1 MPVSTIIGHFPYF
14 GLFITL
20 LLGGLGFPFPEGVTL
35 IVCGFLISTHVMKL
49 LPALS
54 VAYSGVLIGDL
65 LAYYLGRKY
74 GRMIVTHKIFRRI
87 ISPERLSKL
96 EDKFNNKRTFL
107 IMIGGHLLGEIFL
120 VAGVMRMPVH
130 KFLIADAIASL
141 FAIAIWTGIGYIG
154 GNSLEIIKEDISRV
168 EHIGILFAIIVIS
181 IYLLFRYFK
190 SRSDRTTQ

>member
-141 FAIAIWTGIGYIG
+141 FTIAIWTGIGYIG
-154 GNSLEIIKEDISRV
+154 GNSLKIIKEDISRI
-168 EHIGILFAIIVIS
+168 EHIGILFAIIIIL